1 MNVIRSVLRFVRRSR
16 WLAALFVIC
25 LVVDSA
31 YSSLSPLSFKYLI
44 DGAFIPKDMDMFWLV
59 MALLVVGGAV
69 AMAASILGERLLAHI
84 TERAMYDLRHR
95 IFDQMS
101 KQSID
106 FYNRF
111 DQGTLMSRL
120 TSDISALEYV
130 VSGVVPNAIQH
141 LLVISIGVVLL
152 VQLEWSL
159 TLILAGG
166 LILLFLCPNLLRSKA
181 TRSSSNYR
189 EVHDRYVGT
198 VDEMTKGYRVVRGLN
213 LKRFMMN
220 RAEQKLRDLYTAG
233 FQVTFIYALLNRLP
247 LLVFMILNGGA
258 IGYGG
263 YLIFQDKLSIG
274 SFVSFYT
281 IFLFVGQ
288 SVSSFS
294 QLIPELFRA
303 EVSLMRINEL
313 LDYRSTLSH
322 ADRPEPLHGF
332 RESIRFHQVSFGY
345 SDDRLALE
353 RVTFEIPHGSLTA
366 FVGPSGSGKSTAM
379 QLLMRFYDPQQG
391 RISIDGKDLRH
402 LDEEQFRERMG
413 AVFQD
418 SFLFNMPIEDNIRVA
433 CPQATDE
440 DVREAAKA
448 AQIHDYIMQLPDQ
461 YKTEVKEF
469 GASMSGG
476 QRQRLAIARA
486 LIKRPQLLLL
496 DEVTSALDPNTEAEI
511 NGLIES
517 LRGERTIVTVTHRL
531 QSVVNADRIVVFQH
545 GRVAEI
551 GTHEELLLQNGVYKE
566 MWDKQNGF
574 VLTGNGFSAKVT
586 GERLSQL
593 PFFRGIPP
601 EQLHLI
607 AELFITETYDP
618 DYRLI
623 RENEPG
629 DKFYI
634 IVRGSVSIIRQGVPV
649 ARLEDGDHFGE
660 IALLR
665 DIPRT
670 ADVVV
675 RLPTIL
681 LSLRRDQLL
690 MVMERFPSIRSI
702 LEQSLQ
708 ERMKDHS
715 LLEGTGKEKG
725 RNEHTMA

>member
-1 MNVIRSVLRFVRRSR
+1 
-16 WLAALFVIC
+16 
-25 LVVDSA
+25 
-31 YSSLSPLSFKYLI
+31 
-44 DGAFIPKDMDMFWLV
+44 
-59 MALLVVGGAV
+59 
-69 AMAASILGERLLAHI
+69 
-84 TERAMYDLRHR
+84 
-95 IFDQMS
+95 
-101 KQSID
+101 
-106 FYNRF
+106 
-111 DQGTLMSRL
+111 
-120 TSDISALEYV
+120 
-130 VSGVVPNAIQH
+130 
-141 LLVISIGVVLL
+141 
-152 VQLEWSL
+152 
-159 TLILAGG
+159 
-166 LILLFLCPNLLRSKA
+166 
-181 TRSSSNYR
+181 
-189 EVHDRYVGT
+189 
-198 VDEMTKGYRVVRGLN
+198 
-213 LKRFMMN
+213 
-220 RAEQKLRDLYTAG
+220 
-233 FQVTFIYALLNRLP
+233 
-247 LLVFMILNGGA
+247 
-258 IGYGG
+258 
-263 YLIFQDKLSIG
+263 
-274 SFVSFYT
+274 
-281 IFLFVGQ
+281 
-288 SVSSFS
+288 
-294 QLIPELFRA
+294 
-303 EVSLMRINEL
+303 
-313 LDYRSTLSH
+313 
-322 ADRPEPLHGF
+322 
-332 RESIRFHQVSFGY
+332 
-345 SDDRLALE
+345 
-353 RVTFEIPHGSLTA
+353 
-366 FVGPSGSGKSTAM
+366 
-379 QLLMRFYDPQQG
+379 
-391 RISIDGKDLRH
+391 
-402 LDEEQFRERMG
+402 
-413 AVFQD
+413 
-418 SFLFNMPIEDNIRVA
+418 
-433 CPQATDE
+433 
-440 DVREAAKA
+440 
-448 AQIHDYIMQLPDQ
+448 
-461 YKTEVKEF
+461 
-469 GASMSGG
+469 MSGG

-551 GTHEELLLQNGVYKE
+551 GTHEELLIQNGVYKE

>member
-391 RISIDGKDLRH
+391 HISIDGKDLRH

-448 AQIHDYIMQLPDQ
+448 AQIHDYIM
-461 YKTEVKEF
+461 
-469 GASMSGG
+469 
-476 QRQRLAIARA
+476 
-486 LIKRPQLLLL
+486 
-496 DEVTSALDPNTEAEI
+496 
-511 NGLIES
+511 
-517 LRGERTIVTVTHRL
+517 
-531 QSVVNADRIVVFQH
+531 
-545 GRVAEI
+545 
-551 GTHEELLLQNGVYKE
+551 
-566 MWDKQNGF
+566 
-574 VLTGNGFSAKVT
+574 
-586 GERLSQL
+586 
-593 PFFRGIPP
+593 
-601 EQLHLI
+601 
-607 AELFITETYDP
+607 
-618 DYRLI
+618 
-623 RENEPG
+623 
-629 DKFYI
+629 
-634 IVRGSVSIIRQGVPV
+634 
-649 ARLEDGDHFGE
+649 
-660 IALLR
+660 
-665 DIPRT
+665 
-670 ADVVV
+670 
-675 RLPTIL
+675 
-681 LSLRRDQLL
+681 
-690 MVMERFPSIRSI
+690 
-702 LEQSLQ
+702 
-708 ERMKDHS
+708 
-715 LLEGTGKEKG
+715 
-725 RNEHTMA
+725 

>member
-1 MNVIRSVLRFVRRSR
+1 MNVIRSVLRYVRRSR

-44 DGAFIPKDMDMFWLV
+44 DGAFIPKDLDMFWLV

-166 LILLFLCPNLLRSKA
+166 LLLLFLCPNLLRSKA

-233 FQVTFIYALLNRLP
+233 LQVTFIYALLNRLP

-391 RISIDGKDLRH
+391 HISIDGKDLRH

-551 GTHEELLLQNGVYKE
+551 GTHDELLLQNGVYKE

-715 LLEGTGKEKG
+715 LPEGTGKEKG

>member
-551 GTHEELLLQNGVYKE
+551 GTHEELLIQNGVYKE

>member
-44 DGAFIPKDMDMFWLV
+44 DGAFVPKDMDMFWLV

-551 GTHEELLLQNGVYKE
+551 GTHEELLIQNGVYKE

>member
-44 DGAFIPKDMDMFWLV
+44 DGAFIPKDLDMFWLV

-551 GTHEELLLQNGVYKE
+551 GTHEELLIQNGVYKE